1 MSTAFRAKFRAS
13 KNIIVIA
20 GAGLSAASGIPT
32 FRDGGGMWRSL
43 NAQALATPVAFEANP
58 ALVWQFYHYRRTTAL
73 SAKPNPAH
81 KILAKMSIPTELK
94 KVAPQA
100 KSFHLITQNVDRLS
114 KSPASAPKPR
124 RAPPPVFPRSILEMH
139 GRLFDVRCTDPS
151 CGYVEEDRSSPLTP
165 ALGEAEAGF
174 TCLADIG
181 RQITDADAGLQTTVT
196 DADAGRQTTDAGRQ
210 ITEIPQADLPRC
222 QKCGALARPGVV
234 WFGEMPYFLD
244 EINSLVFKADMC
256 LVVGTSATVRPAST
270 YAYRVHRHGG
280 TVAIFNREPSEADER
295 ADFIFRGGCEEVL
308 PELFKELAEEKAAE

>member
-1 MSTAFRAKFRAS
+1 MSADQPPPAKDDAAAFRAKFRAS
-13 KNIIVIA
+13 KYIIVIA

-114 KSPASAPKPR
+114 VQALEELTNSSAARAARAEPISKAPA
-124 RAPPPVFPRSILEMH
+124 SILEMH
-139 GRLFDVRCTDPS
+139 GRLFDVRCADPS
-151 CGYVEEDRSSPLTP
+151 CGHVEEDRSSPLTP

-174 TCLADIG
+174 TD
-181 RQITDADAGLQTTVT
+181 V
-196 DADAGRQTTDAGRQ
+196 TDAGRQ
-210 ITEIPQADLPRC
+210 ITEIPPTSLPRC
-222 QKCGALARPGVV
+222 KKCGGLARPGVV
-234 WFGEMPYFLD
+234 WFGELPYFLD

-308 PELFKELAEEKAAE
+308 PELFKELADEKAVE

>member
-1 MSTAFRAKFRAS
+1 
-13 KNIIVIA
+13 
-20 GAGLSAASGIPT
+20 
-32 FRDGGGMWRSL
+32 
-43 NAQALATPVAFEANP
+43 
-58 ALVWQFYHYRRTTAL
+58 AL

-114 KSPASAPKPR
+114 RSVQALEELTNSSDARSARAEPPR

-139 GRLFDVRCTDPS
+139 GRLFDVRCADPS
-151 CGYVEEDRSSPLTP
+151 CGHVEEDRSSPLTP

-174 TCLADIG
+174 ACLNDIG
-181 RQITDADAGLQTTVT
+181 RQTT
-196 DADAGRQTTDAGRQ
+196 DAGRQTTDAGRQ
-210 ITEIPQADLPRC
+210 TTDADAGRQITDAGRQITEIPPSNLPRC
-222 QKCGALARPGVV
+222 KKCGGLARPGVV
-234 WFGEMPYFLD
+234 WFGELEMPYFLD

-295 ADFIFRGGCEEVL
+295 ADFIFRGGCEEVF
-308 PELFKELAEEKAAE
+308 PELFKELADEKAVE